1 MAEIIF
7 YFFTFIGII
16 VFMAYYTYRLV
27 DDMRRRK
34 ALNDFLEGKN
44 RRKEN
49 DYDNFSCCSCCGY
62 CFVCDC

>member
-7 YFFTFIGII
+7 YFFTCIGII

-49 DYDNFSCCSCCGY
+49 ENG
-62 CFVCDC
+62 

>member
-34 ALNDFLEGKN
+34 ALNDFLEGKKPPKQ
-44 RRKEN
+44 KE
-49 DYDNFSCCSCCGY
+49 DEED
-62 CFVCDC
+62 D